1 MTPLEQLQL
10 YYAILGCCEADKMVH
25 EDAAEH
31 MFKTS
36 HTGFVCQ
43 QVTQARPSA
52 LWRESHHMSACFVRM
67 PFVPALKC
75 LQICILCI
83 ASTRHVCKVQT
94 IPAAVQA
101 FSAD

>member
-52 LWRESHHMSACFVRM
+52 L
-67 PFVPALKC
+67 
-75 LQICILCI
+75 
-83 ASTRHVCKVQT
+83 
-94 IPAAVQA
+94 
-101 FSAD
+101 